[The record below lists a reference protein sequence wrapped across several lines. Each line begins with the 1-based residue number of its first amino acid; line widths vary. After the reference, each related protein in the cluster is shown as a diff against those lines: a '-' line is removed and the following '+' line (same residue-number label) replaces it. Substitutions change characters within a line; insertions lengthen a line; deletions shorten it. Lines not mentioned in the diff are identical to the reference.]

1 MTRESGQRRHHEVSP
16 RVCIFA
22 LLVISLLFSSAKSS
36 YADEAALVSK
46 CDAGDMVTCEDLIR
60 YYGAGGAGD
69 SPAKWAAYA
78 DKACGLK
85 SGGACNN
92 LGVAWSKGMI
102 GAQIDLAKG
111 SSYYKK
117 ACDLSHGL
125 GCFNFAN
132 MYRLGEG
139 IAVDPKLAFDNYT
152 RACDLAEAKG
162 CTELGIMYYDGK
174 VAPQNILM
182 TKTLFEKGCKLG
194 SAQACKNLDILLAR
208 PK

>member
-1 MTRESGQRRHHEVSP
+1 MKYRLKS
-16 RVCIFA
+16 CIFM
-22 LLVISLLFSSAKSS
+22 LLAISLLLANAKSS
-36 YADEAALVSK
+36 YANEAALVAK
-46 CDAGDMVTCEDLIR
+46 CDAGNMVTCEDLVKL
-60 YYGAGGAGD
+60 YAAGGAGD
-69 SPAKWAAYA
+69 NPVKWATYA
-78 DKACGLK
+78 DKACNLK

-111 SSYYKK
+111 SAYYKK

-125 GCFNFAN
+125 GCFNSGN

-139 IAVDPKLAFDNYT
+139 VAADLKLAFENFNK
-152 RACDLAEAKG
+152 ACDLAEAKG
-162 CTELGIMYYDGK
+162 CTELGIMYYEGR

-194 SAQACKNLDILLAR
+194 STQACKNLDILLGR

>member
-1 MTRESGQRRHHEVSP
+1 MKHRLKS
-16 RVCIFA
+16 CIFA
-22 LLVISLLFSSAKSS
+22 LLAISLLLANATSS
-36 YADEAALVSK
+36 YADEVALVEK
-46 CDAGDMVTCEDLIR
+46 CNAGDMVRCEDLVKL
-60 YYGAGGAGD
+60 YAAGGAND
-69 SPAKWAAYA
+69 NPVKWVAYA
-78 DKACGLK
+78 DKACNLK

-111 SSYYKK
+111 IAYYRK

-132 MYRLGEG
+132 MNRLGEG
-139 IAVDPKLAFDNYT
+139 VAVDLKLAFENYSK
-152 RACDLAEAKG
+152 ACDLAEAKG
-162 CTELGIMYYDGK
+162 CTELGIMYYEGK

-194 SAQACKNLDILLAR
+194 STQACKNLEILLAR

>member
-1 MTRESGQRRHHEVSP
+1 MKYFLES
-16 RVCIFA
+16 CIFTLLA
-22 LLVISLLFSSAKSS
+22 LSLLLAKPS
-36 YADEAALVSK
+36 YADEVALVEK
-46 CDAGDMVTCEDLIR
+46 CDAGNMIMCEDLMML
-60 YYGAGGAGD
+60 YGAGGAGD
-69 SPAKWAAYA
+69 NPVKWATYA
-78 DKACGLK
+78 DKACNLK

-92 LGVAWSKGMI
+92 LGVAWSKRMI
-102 GAQIDLAKG
+102 GAQVDLAKG
-111 SSYYKK
+111 NAYYKK

-132 MYRLGEG
+132 MHRLGEG
-139 IAVDPKLAFDNYT
+139 VPADLKLAFENYGK
-152 RACDLAEAKG
+152 ACELAEAKG

-194 SAQACKNLDILLAR
+194 STQACKNLDILLGR